1 MRFSS
6 ITTLFMA
13 AATALAAP
21 ANDVK
26 ECCCCNI
33 GEPAIVCSQRAPK
46 DCICPAVVC
55 PSDAPTRWP
64 DSPAAAEPTATV
76 EKRAAET
83 TPKPAEPCC
92 CCNPGRGAIVC
103 VIRKPEEDQ
112 SCMCPMVLCPPDA
125 PTVTEGPGARETG
138 N

>member
-1 MRFSS
+1 MRFYS
-6 ITTLFMA
+6 ITALFMA
-13 AATALAAP
+13 AVAIAAP

-33 GEPAIVCSQRAPK
+33 GEPAIVCTQRAPK
-46 DCICPAVVC
+46 DCICPAVMC
-55 PSDAPTRWP
+55 PEDAPTRWP
-64 DSPAAAEPTATV
+64 DSPTPEPTAV
-76 EKRAAET
+76 EKRQAEE
-83 TPKPAEPCC
+83 TPKPEPCC

-103 VIRKPEEDQ
+103 TIRKPEEDQ

-125 PTVTEGPGARETG
+125 PTVTEGPGVKETG